1 MVVFYL
7 LCTFPYCDICLLDI
21 SPQYILQPPTAVTW
35 RDFVFNSD
43 IFLRSWEILVCIYF
57 VLSHQ
62 ELVRFSFLEKKI
74 MFLLSKVNA
83 CLEVLLSLLPLLHGL
98 HWHHWKALLKI
109 WESRV
114 RKITG
119 KINHDQII
127 TCEDKIWPNVV
138 TQRIFVL
145 QCLLYH

>member
-62 ELVRFSFLEKKI
+62 ELVRFSFLEKK
-74 MFLLSKVNA
+74 
-83 CLEVLLSLLPLLHGL
+83 
-98 HWHHWKALLKI
+98 
-109 WESRV
+109 
-114 RKITG
+114 
-119 KINHDQII
+119 NHIL
-127 TCEDKIWPNVV
+127 VV
-138 TQRIFVL
+138 QSE
-145 QCLLYH
+145 CLLGGATLTSATFTWSSLAPLKSTAEDLGK